1 MEKKEEIISNKIK
14 CKKCGD
20 IIESKSTN
28 DYKRCS
34 CGTVAI
40 DGGKDYLKRIGKE
53 EDYIELSN
61 LKQTTF
67 FIKRVVF
74 KWKIAY
80 NKITY

>member
-74 KWKIAY
+74 K
-80 NKITY
+80 